1 MAVTDSEENDL
12 GDFDDPPQDFAI
24 AQQLPPEVIATLRDG
39 FAESRGST
47 RITVNQATLQEYG
60 PSEYTLSPRAVE
72 AVFVGLAT
80 DAEAE
85 QISAGDRYADYTFR
99 VSPRLAARTLDRQYV
114 AALAVEE
121 VTERSR
127 ENPPDISL
135 VATLPDGVTLSEGD
149 AVGAISARARDL
161 VLGASDTVRIA
172 NPYFDADQRIVDD
185 LASLPQRGVNLR
197 VLTRET
203 ENPDDDLV
211 DALNTLHEG
220 LDRESRSRLEVR
232 DLYEETDWGR
242 HKLATHAK
250 LAIVDETSCYVGSAN
265 LTKTNLSANFEFG
278 IIVEGAPATQ
288 TAAVFDDVFAAAD
301 PVELPLLR

>member
-1 MAVTDSEENDL
+1 MSDGEENNMI
-12 GDFDDPPQDFAI
+12 GFDDPPRDFAI
-24 AQQLPPEVIATLRDG
+24 AQQLPSRVIEHLRDG
-39 FAESRGST
+39 FAESWDSPRT
-47 RITVNQATLQEYG
+47 TVNQTALQEYA
-60 PSEYTLSPRAVE
+60 PSEYTLSARAVE

-85 QISAGDRYADYTFR
+85 QISTGDRYADYTFR
-99 VSPRLAARTLDRQYV
+99 VSPELAARTLDRQYV
-114 AALAVEE
+114 AALAIEE

-127 ENPPDISL
+127 ESAPDVSL

-185 LASLPQRGVNLR
+185 LASLPQQGVNLR

-220 LDRESRSRLEVR
+220 LDREGRSRLEVR

-242 HKLATHAK
+242 HKIATHAK
-250 LAIVDETSCYVGSAN
+250 LAIVDETNCYVGSAN
-265 LTKTNLSANFEFG
+265 LTRTNLSANFEFG
-278 IIVEGAPATQ
+278 IIVKGPPASR

-301 PVELPLLR
+301 PVELPLIG

>member
-1 MAVTDSEENDL
+1 MIAVTDSEENDIS
-12 GDFDDPPQDFAI
+12 DFDDPPRDFAI
-24 AQQLPPEVIATLRDG
+24 AQQLPPEVIAHLRDG
-39 FAESRGST
+39 FAESRDST
-47 RITVNQATLQEYG
+47 RIRVNQATLQEHA
-60 PSEYTLSPRAVE
+60 PSEYTLSPRAIE

-114 AALAVEE
+114 AALAIEE
-121 VTERSR
+121 VTEGSR
-127 ENPPDISL
+127 KSPLDVSL

-149 AVGAISARARDL
+149 TVGAISARVRDL

-203 ENPDDDLV
+203 EDPDDDLV

-220 LDRESRSRLEVR
+220 LDREGRSRLEVR

-265 LTKTNLSANFEFG
+265 LTRTNLSANFEFG
-278 IIVEGAPATQ
+278 IIVEGTPASH
-288 TAAVFDDVFAAAD
+288 TAAVFDDVFAAAA
-301 PVELPLLR
+301 PVELPII

>member
-1 MAVTDSEENDL
+1 MSDGEENDAV
-12 GDFDDPPQDFAI
+12 GFDDPPRDFAI
-24 AQQLPPEVIATLRDG
+24 AQQLPPRVIAHLRDG

-47 RITVNQATLQEYG
+47 RITVNQATLQGYTL
-60 PSEYTLSPRAVE
+60 SEYTLSPRAVE

-85 QISAGDRYADYTFR
+85 QVSAGDRYADYTFS
-99 VSPRLAARTLDRQYV
+99 VSPRLAARTLDRQHI
-114 AALAVEE
+114 AALAIEE
-121 VTERSR
+121 VTERSH
-127 ENPPDISL
+127 ESPPDVSL
-135 VATLPDGVTLSEGD
+135 VATLPDGVTLSEGNI
-149 AVGAISARARDL
+149 VGAISAQARDL
-161 VLGASDTVRIA
+161 VLGANDTVRIA

-203 ENPDDDLV
+203 EDPDDDLV

-220 LDRESRSRLEVR
+220 LDQEGRSRLEVR

-250 LAIVDETSCYVGSAN
+250 LAIVDETNCYVGSAN
-265 LTKTNLSANFEFG
+265 LTRTNLSANFEFG
-278 IIVEGAPATQ
+278 IIVEGTPASR
-288 TAAVFDDVFAAAD
+288 TAAVFDDVFAVAD
-301 PVELPLLR
+301 PVELPLS